1 MPVLRTSMLFS
12 MLLAI
17 CACAG
22 GFGQTSGQ
30 ILKNDD
36 LTFRKQVYT
45 DKTGNKMPYRLFV
58 PANYDANQKYPL
70 IFWLHGANGRGSD
83 NLKQISGGNEDGTH
97 VWTTPAN
104 QAQLPAFVLAP
115 QCPEDRF
122 WSEPEMNEISP
133 QLQMALD
140 ILASVQKEFSIDA
153 DRIYLAGQSMG
164 GLGVWA
170 LLEAQPDGWAAAL
183 VLCAFDNFT
192 NAKGI
197 ARVPLW
203 VFQGDADMV
212 VPVDLVRQMVKDL
225 KKSGAQPRYSE
236 YHNTGH
242 DVWLKAFAEPDLVP
256 WLAAQRRGTSIPA
269 AK

>member
-1 MPVLRTSMLFS
+1 MISRASILFS

-22 GFGQTSGQ
+22 SFGQTSAQ
-30 ILKNDD
+30 VLKKDD
-36 LTFRKQVYT
+36 LTFRKQVYA
-45 DKTGNKMPYRLFV
+45 DKGGIKMPYRLFV
-58 PANYDANQKYPL
+58 PANYDASQKYPL
-70 IFWLHGANGRGSD
+70 ILWLHGANGRGSD
-83 NLKQISGGNEDGTH
+83 NLKQISGGNENGTY

-122 WSEPEMNEISP
+122 WSEPETNEISP
-133 QLQMALD
+133 QLHMALD
-140 ILASVQKEFSIDA
+140 VLASVQKEFSIDP

-164 GLGVWA
+164 GVGVWA
-170 LLEAQPDGWAAAL
+170 LLQSQPDRWAAAL

-212 VPVDLVRQMVKDL
+212 VPVNLVRQMVKDL
-225 KKSGAQPRYSE
+225 KKSGVRPRYSE
-236 YHNTGH
+236 YHNVGH
-242 DVWLKAFAEPDLVP
+242 DVWLKAFAEPDLVL
-256 WLAAQRRGTSIPA
+256 WLAAEKRGGSIPA
-269 AK
+269 AR